1 MIVTNDYKFSSNVNE
16 VIGAVLNFFFFFLQK
31 DLILT
36 KSTKLLNSEQKLKMR
51 IKNI

>member
-16 VIGAVLNFFFFFLQK
+16 VIGAVLNFFFFFFLQK

-36 KSTKLLNSEQKLKMR
+36 KSTKLLNSEQK
-51 IKNI
+51 

>member
-16 VIGAVLNFFFFFLQK
+16 VIGAVLNFFFFLQK

-36 KSTKLLNSEQKLKMR
+36 KSTKLLNSEQK
-51 IKNI
+51 

>member
-16 VIGAVLNFFFFFLQK
+16 VIGAVLNFFFFFFFLKK

-36 KSTKLLNSEQKLKMR
+36 KSTKLLNSEQK
-51 IKNI
+51 